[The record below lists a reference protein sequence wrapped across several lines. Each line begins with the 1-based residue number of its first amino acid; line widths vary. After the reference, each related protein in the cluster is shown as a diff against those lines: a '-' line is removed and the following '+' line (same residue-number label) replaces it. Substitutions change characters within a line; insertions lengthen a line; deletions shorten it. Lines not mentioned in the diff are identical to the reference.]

1 RWLAGWPRAAS
12 RVSFSTAPS
21 SPHGRTHP
29 ATTTGHP
36 KTKLFL
42 SPLPTLCAKR
52 IFLPSQTKP
61 RAHAMEAAA
70 ATALSFAAAAGPVIS
85 ARGGGGCTAAG
96 HTARP
101 RLRLRQGR
109 WRGASAVAKMEG
121 GLGKGVV
128 PTTNY
133 VVPLDKATGM
143 TRPLVEILRDLNK
156 RVPDKIIDPDTNT
169 VHWYHAN
176 RMLSFYAPGWC
187 GEVRDVIYSENGTVT
202 VVYRVILRGTDGEA
216 YRDATGTAK
225 VHEGHREDAVAAA
238 EEEAFIKACAR
249 FGFGLY
255 LYHQDDTHHED
266 HFH

>member
-1 RWLAGWPRAAS
+1 
-12 RVSFSTAPS
+12 
-21 SPHGRTHP
+21 
-29 ATTTGHP
+29 
-36 KTKLFL
+36 
-42 SPLPTLCAKR
+42 
-52 IFLPSQTKP
+52 
-61 RAHAMEAAA
+61 MEAAA
-70 ATALSFAAAAGPVIS
+70 ATALPFAAAAAPVAS
-85 ARGGGGCTAAG
+85 ARGAGGCMAG
-96 HTARP
+96 VAVRCAARP
-101 RLRLRQGR
+101 RMRQGR
-109 WRGASAVAKMEG
+109 WRGASVVAKMEG

-202 VVYRVILRGTDGEA
+202 VVYRVILKGTDGEA

-255 LYHQDDTHHED
+255 LYHQDDTHHDD